1 MTGRIP
7 STCETRKSATT
18 EDVMTEIMSG
28 AVNSLWISSMA
39 KRTPVRG
46 AWNAADMP
54 AAAPQ
59 VTRRRSSPLLRP
71 RTRETA
77 LPDMPPSWT
86 EGPSRPMER
95 PAKVSSVPSQNLA
108 RTTRCQGMSMRPM
121 TSASTCGMPL
131 PEVAG
136 SQCMSARTTSSMT
149 RSASIQATMRATL
162 PVAAPVICL
171 RRRSAADSDRR

>member
-1 MTGRIP
+1 MLVRVRESITEFALRV
-7 STCETRKSATT
+7 SVVTRNEERPDNRKKWKESR
-18 EDVMTEIMSG
+18 D
-28 AVNSLWISSMA
+28 
-39 KRTPVRG
+39 PF
-46 AWNAADMP
+46 DMP

-77 LPDMPPSWT
+77 LPDMPPSCT
-86 EGPSRPMER
+86 DGPSRPMER

-108 RTTRCQGMSMRPM
+108 AMMRPM

-136 SQCMSARTTSSMT
+136 SQRMSARTTSSMT

-162 PVAAPVICL
+162 PAPAPVICL